1 MTNTKVNHA
10 CDKRYTRH
18 TSASAHHARDKRD
31 TRHTSA
37 SAHHPRDKRDR
48 HTSASA
54 HLRQKGRYKLMAM
67 LLIVRT
73 EYLPSPNSKNKNVH
87 KNFNEV

>member
-10 CDKRYTRH
+10 RDKRDTRH

-31 TRHTSA
+31 T
-37 SAHHPRDKRDR
+37 K

-73 EYLPSPNSKNKNVH
+73 EQNV
-87 KNFNEV
+87 